1 MNPMED
7 LKMSSEQQ
15 SVLVTGGAGF
25 IGSHLVEKLVEKGY
39 HVRVLDILS
48 RGTLEY
54 IQPLIDSG
62 KVEYF
67 DGDIRYKDAVDNAI
81 NGVDYVFHEAAT
93 NINRSQVYP
102 EESFDVNFRGS
113 QVVFKSALDHK
124 VNKVMFASS
133 ASVYGQPKI
142 LPMSEDHEL
151 DPITPYCVSKL
162 SSEYLLKF
170 YSRYGLNF
178 IIFRY
183 FNVYGLRQHTDA
195 YYTSVIILFLKR
207 LLNGEPPIISG
218 SGEQSMDFINV
229 KDIVKANIMGME
241 SDVNNEVFNIGT
253 GNATTI
259 KELAFMLRDL
269 VGIEIEPEFEP
280 RDVLVT
286 ERRADV
292 KKAKELLNFE
302 ADMDIS
308 DGLNE
313 VIEDI
318 KKNPDRY

>member
-170 YSRYGLNF
+170 YSRYGLS
-178 IIFRY
+178 R
-183 FNVYGLRQHTDA
+183 
-195 YYTSVIILFLKR
+195 
-207 LLNGEPPIISG
+207 SG
-218 SGEQSMDFINV
+218 HIQ
-229 KDIVKANIMGME
+229 
-241 SDVNNEVFNIGT
+241 
-253 GNATTI
+253 
-259 KELAFMLRDL
+259 
-269 VGIEIEPEFEP
+269 P
-280 RDVLVT
+280 
-286 ERRADV
+286 
-292 KKAKELLNFE
+292 
-302 ADMDIS
+302 
-308 DGLNE
+308 
-313 VIEDI
+313 
-318 KKNPDRY
+318 